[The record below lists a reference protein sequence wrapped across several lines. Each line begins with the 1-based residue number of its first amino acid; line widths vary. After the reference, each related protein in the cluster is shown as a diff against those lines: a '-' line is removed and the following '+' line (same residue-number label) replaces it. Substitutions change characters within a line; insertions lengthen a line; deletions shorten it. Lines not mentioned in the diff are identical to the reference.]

1 MRLWQALGVAA
12 QDTEQPESLS
22 GEGRLHDQPVLN
34 RSSRGTVMSVRPIR
48 VILDAQFSG
57 EPDYE
62 ALAAMGDALMEALID
77 VGATDP
83 FVSADAEAR
92 SLVVEV
98 VVDAES
104 QAGALSAGAAVIDAA
119 LTAAGV
125 EKQAAMHSSRART
138 EDLVPA

>member
-1 MRLWQALGVAA
+1 VSA
-12 QDTEQPESLS
+12 S
-22 GEGRLHDQPVLN
+22 
-34 RSSRGTVMSVRPIR
+34 RSTLKPVRPIR
-48 VILDAQFSG
+48 VILDAKFSG
-57 EPDYE
+57 EPSYD
-62 ALAAMGDALMEALID
+62 ALAAMGDALMEAFID